1 MKKVIGYRLV
11 ALSLDDLTV
20 LLFMG
25 SLVFFTAWLSW
36 LTNKLRNVL
45 DSVDTSG
52 ADIEE
57 IRDGVEVVAQILHKL
72 PDLMPSF
79 NMNTSPLQPLVE
91 AFAQNIMGQQPLRTH
106 DAPRDLEGRYIATKT
121 EEEKGTA

>member
-1 MKKVIGYRLV
+1 VKKVIGYRLF
-11 ALSLDDLTV
+11 ALYMDDLTV

-57 IRDGVEVVAQILHKL
+57 IRDGVELVAQILHKL

-79 NMNTSPLQPLVE
+79 TMATSPLQPLVE

-106 DAPRDLEGRYIATKT
+106 DAPRDLDGRYIGTRQ
-121 EEEKGTA
+121 EEKEQT

>member
-1 MKKVIGYRLV
+1 M
-11 ALSLDDLTV
+11 DDLTV

-36 LTNKLRNVL
+36 LTNRLRNVL

-57 IRDGVEVVAQILHKL
+57 IRDGVELVAQILHKL

-106 DAPRDLEGRYIATKT
+106 DVPRDSDGRYIATKT

>member
-11 ALSLDDLTV
+11 ALSMDDLTV